1 MASESDDAAQT
12 AAQSAD
18 TMHPDWPHEVI
29 DRGNGLQLQLTAA
42 QLVPHDRPLATNP
55 NRAHPLAASF
65 EDLASAPLS
74 RTPLSGRPPSPLH
87 AAVDVSRSVLQAPA
101 LKSAHVFPLA
111 HVPRAAVVSRQA
123 VVCDDSDDVQAEVH
137 AGTASVAPKVH
148 SNNIRHD
155 ASQPACSAAGGA
167 GGPELPPQLAG
178 K

>member
-1 MASESDDAAQT
+1 MT
-12 AAQSAD
+12 AR
-18 TMHPDWPHEVI
+18 WPRTRIERTRLLPRSMISH
-29 DRGNGLQLQLTAA
+29 R
-42 QLVPHDRPLATNP
+42 
-55 NRAHPLAASF
+55 RAP
-65 EDLASAPLS
+65 S
-74 RTPLSGRPPSPLH
+74 RAPLSGRPPSPQH